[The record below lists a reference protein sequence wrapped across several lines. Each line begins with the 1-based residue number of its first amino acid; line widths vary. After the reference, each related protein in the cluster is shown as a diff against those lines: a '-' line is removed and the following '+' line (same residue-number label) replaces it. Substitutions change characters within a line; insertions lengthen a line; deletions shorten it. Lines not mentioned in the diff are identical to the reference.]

1 MWYNN
6 YVNIFD
12 FSAKWQEGSKCMVT
26 YYGLNGEKYDATD
39 YSKDLDI
46 IACSGMVSNRMVED
60 AQERISRFEND
71 KNPLIPDSYWEVPR
85 SKVIKTLVW
94 GFSVLSICG
103 VGFMALINL
112 IN

>member
-1 MWYNN
+1 
-6 YVNIFD
+6 
-12 FSAKWQEGSKCMVT
+12 MVT

-71 KNPLIPDSYWEVPR
+71 KNPLIPDSYWKVPR

-112 IN
+112 INWV

>member
-1 MWYNN
+1 
-6 YVNIFD
+6 
-12 FSAKWQEGSKCMVT
+12 MVT

-46 IACSGMVSNRMVED
+46 IACSGMVSNRMIED

-71 KNPLIPDSYWEVPR
+71 KNPLIPDSYWEVTR